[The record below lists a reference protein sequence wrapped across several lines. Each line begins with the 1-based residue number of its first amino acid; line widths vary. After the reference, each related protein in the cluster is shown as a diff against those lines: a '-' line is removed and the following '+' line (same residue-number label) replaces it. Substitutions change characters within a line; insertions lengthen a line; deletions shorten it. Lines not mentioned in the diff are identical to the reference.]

1 MAIHWQVKFKTL
13 RAASLLTANIYDDT
27 YSGSPL
33 QLKGGAVPFETQEDD
48 TDDMFTPIRT
58 QSGYL
63 RIVDDGTAM
72 NSSNQSVA
80 FNWRDFI
87 PTTDT
92 DRPVTLTDSNNNVL
106 WQGFLQA
113 QNFGA
118 ALYESPQE
126 RDFPLQC
133 SLTVLECA
141 DINYDQ
147 KEIKNFAYLLQQ
159 IVGSIPATCR
169 PSSFYVQG
177 GADAQTWLLKCLD
190 WQNFV
195 NEESDEG
202 TLEARFTM
210 YEALEM
216 MCRFWGWT
224 ARTMGT
230 ALYLTCA
237 DDTDEQTWLSL
248 TAANLAT
255 MAGGTS
261 AGTTSAAPSAVA
273 IPGDIF
279 GSVNNQDFQLRGPN
293 KVDITADTNT
303 ADEYIIDPMDD
314 QLVKDMKATAWQDGT
329 LVGTDVHYT
338 EDILSIDRN
347 FCSGTAMPDLASF
360 NVEYKLESDGQ
371 VAFHWNEI
379 GPVIRIIQSYSNGIA
394 FVSLVTKY
402 EHLFAD
408 GFFRLEGEV
417 YRQGEIYNSTSDG
430 FFAGNGYMQMR
441 LGIGKTRNSATWWD
455 GQQWTNSITEFK
467 ATIGNRDEEIY
478 TLYWP
483 DQSVANAKETNII
496 AVGSTGLSGLL
507 FVELLGS
514 NSQVVTDISGQK
526 CFDIKNFRVRFTKN
540 NTVTKQGLSDSEPF
554 PNSGYWMISEID
566 DLPKPV
572 YKAQNNNNLRENL
585 SESVDVCSER
595 QMHLGWGIVLNPA
608 NTYMS
613 EIAYGGVNAHP
624 EQHLADRIVNLWST
638 SKRRIDCE
646 LLTHD
651 GSAATVA
658 ASLTPQNKVSIDG
671 STMYPVAISHNWR
684 DDLTQIKMIELGAV
698 PTLAYI
704 TDGLVFHLDGIDKGA
719 TAGSWTDLINGVVL
733 AGTNVIST
741 QYGWSFDGSA
751 YFSGDH
757 TLTGTSDYT
766 LEICFKPTV
775 TDSYCILAINGN
787 TKDNIIFYKSS
798 NTITFLQREN
808 TYTMSLSANSN
819 YSVSL
824 NLDQGM
830 LNGAKVTKNQ
840 STDYWYNSSTFYVG
854 RRSNGQYF
862 TGNIYS
868 IRLYNRRLTEAEQL
882 NNFNVDNARFN
893 LGL

>member
-63 RIVDDGTAM
+63 RIVDDGTAV

-195 NEESDEG
+195 NEDSDEG

-237 DDTDEQTWLSL
+237 DDNDEQTWLSL

-329 LVGTDVHYT
+329 LVDDVHYT
-338 EDILSIDRN
+338 EDIRSIDRN
-347 FCSGTAMPDLASF
+347 FWSGTAMPDLASF
-360 NVEYKLESDGQ
+360 NIEYKLVSDGQ
-371 VAFHWNEI
+371 DAFHWQEI

-394 FVSLVTKY
+394 FVSMVTKY

-441 LGIGKTRNSATWWD
+441 LGIGKTRDSATWWD
-455 GQQWTNSITEFK
+455 GKQWSNSITEFK
-467 ATIGNRDEEIY
+467 ATIGNRDKDIY
-478 TLYWP
+478 TLWWP

-572 YKAQNNNNLRENL
+572 YKAVNNNNLRENL
-585 SESVDVCSER
+585 SESVDLGSER
-595 QMHLGWGIVLNPA
+595 QMNLGWGIVLNPV

-613 EIAYGGVNAHP
+613 EIAYGGANAHP

-651 GSAATVA
+651 GSAATVV

-684 DDLTQIKMIELGAV
+684 DDVTSLKLIEIPEAGRLPAGY
-698 PTLAYI
+698 TELAYI
-704 TDGLVFHLDGIDKGA
+704 ESSGTQYITVSLSVAVGDTFAVGGRIVPKYTTSDKYGIFGA
-719 TAGSWTDLINGVVL
+719 NPNTQMYAAFYSYTSSTNKVSYNTYVGGTAGSGNSIAGTVGESLTFELSTLGKTVNGTFTSLARPLTAAITHFRIFGRYNNSNRYPLKLYSFYIKNNNTKLFDFVPAKRDSDSVVGLYDLINDGFYTNEGS
-733 AGTNVIST
+733 GTFS
-741 QYGWSFDGSA
+741 YGE
-751 YFSGDH
+751 
-757 TLTGTSDYT
+757 L
-766 LEICFKPTV
+766 
-775 TDSYCILAINGN
+775 
-787 TKDNIIFYKSS
+787 
-798 NTITFLQREN
+798 
-808 TYTMSLSANSN
+808 
-819 YSVSL
+819 
-824 NLDQGM
+824 
-830 LNGAKVTKNQ
+830 
-840 STDYWYNSSTFYVG
+840 
-854 RRSNGQYF
+854 
-862 TGNIYS
+862 
-868 IRLYNRRLTEAEQL
+868 
-882 NNFNVDNARFN
+882 
-893 LGL
+893 